1 MAEGLGLLW
10 VQVSEA
16 FLQRVMALYT
26 AAHYKNQV
34 NAPLPLYQGTALV
47 CTQSSEGCLNLMS
60 H

>member
-1 MAEGLGLLW
+1 LADGLGLLW

-34 NAPLPLYQGTALV
+34 NAPLPLY
-47 CTQSSEGCLNLMS
+47 
-60 H
+60 